1 MTISDYASLLIDAG
15 EYSGRDDIAH
25 VFPRFVGLAEAKIN
39 RMLRVGEMETSTSL
53 AIVNG
58 DGTLPADFLE
68 ARMIVG
74 TDGQG
79 LSSWSVQELNRRY
92 ADRGGQPAAYSVVGN
107 IIRVR
112 PSTTG
117 NIAIDYYAKIPPLTP
132 QNPTNWLLAKAPDAY
147 LYALVEEI
155 GIWAKDADTAGNA
168 RSLKESAL
176 LGLSLQDEAARWGN
190 GQVVIGGLTP

>member
-74 TDGQG
+74 ADGQG

-92 ADRGGQPAAYSVVGN
+92 ANRGGQPAAYSVVGN

-112 PSTTG
+112 PSATG

-168 RSLKESAL
+168 RSLKEAAL